1 MSRRLRGE
9 GNVRERSDGR
19 WEARVHLQDGKRKS
33 YFGATAEEAN
43 TKRMD
48 AVEALRKGLPL
59 PAEKVTVGDFLTTWL
74 KGHRAEIRGSTASG
88 YESVL
93 RNHVIPQIGHI
104 RLARLSP
111 KDVQGM
117 LTALSDKGLAPRTV
131 QLARAVTRMALQQAV
146 AWGDVHRNVADLVK
160 GPKVERDAVSPW
172 SADECQTFLAGV
184 EGDRLEAAYV
194 VALTLGLRQGE
205 IVGLRWQDVDL
216 ERGEVRIVQARDRR
230 TGTFG
235 PPKSQ
240 QSRRVLALPAMTVQA
255 LRAHMDR
262 QDKEQDAMG
271 EKWNPHGLV
280 FVTQV
285 GTPVDGANL
294 GHYFQRHVVRLELRR
309 IRFHDLRHSCASLL
323 LAQGVS
329 LREIMEQLGHSQ
341 IALTANTYTHILP
354 AMRRNV
360 ATQMDAALSTQKSRR
375 GQNRGHL
382 RVVS

>member
-1 MSRRLRGE
+1 
-9 GNVRERSDGR
+9 
-19 WEARVHLQDGKRKS
+19 
-33 YFGATAEEAN
+33 
-43 TKRMD
+43 MD
-48 AVEALRKGLPL
+48 ALEAIRKGLPV
-59 PAEKVTVGDFLTTWL
+59 PSERVTVADFLESWL

-93 RNHVIPQIGHI
+93 RNHVVPQIGHLK
-104 RLARLSP
+104 LARLGP
-111 KDVQGM
+111 KDVQNM
-117 LTALSDKGLAPRTV
+117 LTELGNKGLAPRTV
-131 QLARAVTRMALQQAV
+131 QLARAVTRMALQQAL
-146 AWGDVHRNVADLVK
+146 AWGDVSRNVADLVK
-160 GPKVERDAVSPW
+160 GQKVERDAVSPW
-172 SADECQTFLAGV
+172 SAEECQQFLAGV
-184 EGDRLEAAYV
+184 EGDRYSAAYV

-216 ERGEVRIVQARDRR
+216 SRGEVRIVQARDRR

-240 QSRRVLALPAMTVQA
+240 QSRRVLALPEMTAVA
-255 LRAHMDR
+255 LGDHAQR
-262 QDKEQDAMG
+262 QEKEAEVMG
-271 EKWNPHGLV
+271 EGWNPHDLV

-294 GHYFQRHVVRLELRR
+294 GHYFQRHVARLKLRR

-360 ATQMDAALSTQKSRR
+360 ATQMDAALSTAKTRR